1 MATTT
6 PATSSQHTTRD
17 EQPAPAGQAVVVQ
30 LAVQGW
36 ATTHR
41 PGPAGPPDDPLD
53 PLDPAA

>member
-17 EQPAPAGQAVVVQ
+17 EQPAAGQAVVVQ

-41 PGPAGPPDDPLD
+41 PGSAGPPDDPCD

>member
-6 PATSSQHTTRD
+6 PATSTDHD
-17 EQPAPAGQAVVVQ
+17 EQPAAGQAVVVQ

-36 ATTHR
+36 ATSR
-41 PGPAGPPDDPLD
+41 GPGSVSPPDDLCD